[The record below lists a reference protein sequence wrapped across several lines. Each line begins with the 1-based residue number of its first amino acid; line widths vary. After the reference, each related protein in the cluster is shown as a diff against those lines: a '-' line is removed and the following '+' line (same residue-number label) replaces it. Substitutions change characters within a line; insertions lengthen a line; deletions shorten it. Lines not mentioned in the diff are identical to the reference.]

1 MKAYSEW
8 SVSKLK
14 TELAKIEKAIET
26 AEARDRQAALDK
38 VRSVAK
44 QHGFELAELV
54 DTTGASGRRRGAKS
68 ARPKAKVAPKY
79 RNPNDPS
86 QTWSGRGRTPRWMQE
101 HVDAGGS
108 REDLGIQ

>member
-14 TELAKIEKAIET
+14 AELAKIEKAIEA
-26 AEARDRQAALDK
+26 AESRERQTALDK

-44 QHGFELAELV
+44 QHGFELTELV
-54 DTTGASGRRRGAKS
+54 DGAGGGRRRGTRNT
-68 ARPKAKVAPKY
+68 RPKAKVAPKY

-86 QTWSGRGRTPRWMQE
+86 QTWSGRGRTPRWMQD
-101 HVDAGGS
+101 HVDGGGN
-108 REDLGIQ
+108 REDLGIG